1 MYTPH
6 FWRDPALPHVEL
18 RVVSDG
24 RQACYAPHSHAEWSI
39 GAITEGESLFV
50 RGDETCT
57 VQVGDL
63 VFINPHQVHACNP
76 VEGQPWGYLMLY
88 LDADWLCV
96 LRQALGLAAASGP
109 WQDLAPEALRAP
121 EHFQAF
127 LALADGLCDPARSS
141 QAKDQHL
148 RTFLSALL
156 PQLAAAPRR
165 PALPD
170 ALHRLAN
177 YLDRHCADNP
187 ALSELCQQAG
197 MSPGHL
203 IRSFKR
209 YFAVTPHAYLI
220 NRRVQR
226 GQQALR
232 QGLPIAQAALEGGFA
247 DQPHFQRQFK
257 RLLAATPRQ
266 YRQGLTR

>member
-1 MYTPH
+1 MHHPL

-39 GAITEGESLFV
+39 GAITDGESLFL
-50 RGDETCT
+50 RDDQASK
-57 VQVGDL
+57 VQAGCL
-63 VFINPHQVHACNP
+63 VFVNPHQVHACNP
-76 VEGQPWGYLMLY
+76 VEGQPWGYQMLY
-88 LDADWLCV
+88 LDAGWLGT
-96 LRQALGLAAASGP
+96 LRQALGLAASSR
-109 WQDLAPEALRAP
+109 WQDLAPDMLRAP

-127 LALADGLCDPARSS
+127 LALADGLRDPARSC
-141 QAKDQHL
+141 QTKDQQL
-148 RTFLSALL
+148 RAFLSALL
-156 PQLAAAPRR
+156 PRLAAAPAR
-165 PALPD
+165 PDLPASLHALAD
-170 ALHRLAN
+170 
-177 YLDRHCADNP
+177 YLDRHCTEQPSLDA
-187 ALSELCQQAG
+187 LCQQAA

-209 YFAVTPHAYLI
+209 YFTMTPHAYLI